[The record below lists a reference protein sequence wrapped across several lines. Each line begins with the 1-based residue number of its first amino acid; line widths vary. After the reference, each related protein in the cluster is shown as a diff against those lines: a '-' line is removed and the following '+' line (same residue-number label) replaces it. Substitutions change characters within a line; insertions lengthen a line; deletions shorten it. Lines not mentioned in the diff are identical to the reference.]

1 MFYSASAFNQD
12 IGSWNT
18 AKVTDMYD
26 MFCSASAFNQDIG
39 SWNTA
44 QVTSM
49 YGMFYSASAFNQDI
63 GSWNTAKVTTM
74 RYVSFRFCVQP
85 RHFLVDWNSRDN
97 SAKFYVFRRNCV
109 SSQIL
114 VRRRHHR
121 TGELVRYNQKR
132 LGRTFSAS
140 FSSLTTSL
148 SLTTTTTSFS
158 SVVSLGAYESFRGGL
173 GGFPRLSRVLA
184 NSQY

>member
-1 MFYSASAFNQD
+1 M
-12 IGSWNT
+12 
-18 AKVTDMYD
+18 
-26 MFCSASAFNQDIG
+26 
-39 SWNTA
+39 
-44 QVTSM
+44 
-49 YGMFYSASAFNQDI
+49 
-63 GSWNTAKVTTM
+63 
-74 RYVSFRFCVQP
+74 
-85 RHFLVDWNSRDN
+85 DWNSRDDG
-97 SAKFYVFRRNCV
+97 ARRCVFWRDCI

-121 TGELVRYNQKR
+121 TGEFVQYNQNL

-148 SLTTTTTSFS
+148 SLTTTSTSFS

>member
-1 MFYSASAFNQD
+1 MMFSSASAFNHDIGSWYTAQVTIWICFFRSAFNQD
-12 IGSWNT
+12 IGSWT
-18 AKVTDMYD
+18 QKVTIWEC
-26 MFCSASAFNQDIG
+26 FS
-39 SWNTA
+39 
-44 QVTSM
+44 
-49 YGMFYSASAFNQDI
+49 
-63 GSWNTAKVTTM
+63 
-74 RYVSFRFCVQP
+74 FCVQP

>member
-1 MFYSASAFNQD
+1 MFYYASAFNQDIGSWNTAQVTTMAWMFASASAFNQD

-18 AKVTDMYD
+18 AKVTDMRI
-26 MFCSASAFNQDIG
+26 MFSSASAFNHDIS
-39 SWNTA
+39 SWTGTAATTA
-44 QVTSM
+44 QSF
-49 YGMFYSASAFNQDI
+49 MFS
-63 GSWNTAKVTTM
+63 
-74 RYVSFRFCVQP
+74 
-85 RHFLVDWNSRDN
+85 
-97 SAKFYVFRRNCV
+97 RRNCV

-173 GGFPRLSRVLA
+173 GGLPRLSRVLA

>member
-1 MFYSASAFNQD
+1 MFL
-12 IGSWNT
+12 
-18 AKVTDMYD
+18 
-26 MFCSASAFNQDIG
+26 
-39 SWNTA
+39 
-44 QVTSM
+44 
-49 YGMFYSASAFNQDI
+49 SASAFNQDI

-74 RYVSFRFCVQP
+74 YGYVSLRFCVQP

-114 VRRRHHR
+114 VRRRLHPRRHR

-148 SLTTTTTSFS
+148 SLTTTYHLLLLRRQPRRLRKFPRRPRRFS
-158 SVVSLGAYESFRGGL
+158 SPFSRSGELAIL
-173 GGFPRLSRVLA
+173 IIAPRPPERTRKARRRKSI
-184 NSQY
+184 S